1 VRGRHAA
8 ALALAVAL
16 AAVGQALWPA
26 GAARAAQAQPQE
38 PLTTSLVELSQWV
51 GPANPLRFRLSLANR
66 GSAAVDHLRIEV
78 SAGDPIRSRS
88 AFQEAL
94 SNPGAVA
101 AGRPVQT
108 VPLPGVSVQPGSK
121 YLVNSP
127 AIPVPDLAGGDAVGA
142 VVPLRL
148 RARGL
153 GQGNGVEATI
163 PTFLVYLR
171 QGPANPIRGAL
182 LVPLHERSHR
192 DSSGSVYT
200 DSALATQL
208 GLNQPLG
215 AMLTTLARPDARWT
229 TLMVDPLLAEEISGM
244 GASWTH
250 RTSGGGTT
258 TVEAGSIKSRAAQR
272 GLALLDEAVSHNRA
286 AVFPYADAD
295 LPALVGAGLDLAAI
309 EAILSGRLRFSDRF
323 KQDPDP
329 SLAWPV
335 EGAIDAATLRTLA
348 RTSADSVVLDASRF
362 SPPADDTVTPSAT
375 VDLGPGAGSLAHAL
389 VPDPVLAAA
398 LVDQR
403 VKADPVAW
411 AQRVLAET
419 ALIWLERPGDSSARR
434 GILLAPTQHTW
445 RPPPPFFRSLVRGLS
460 LAPWLLPEHATD
472 LVRDAPQWPDKRPRG
487 LLPSTPADAAQGLP
501 ESFLHGAALAR
512 SRLTSFTRVVG
523 PDYKDIDTYDR
534 NLLVAESSDWR
545 GSDHR
550 IRRAAFVQSVNN
562 GIQSVYRQ
570 VVLTKAH
577 FTLSAPQGPI
587 GIRVLN
593 RSDQPLTMALRLS
606 SPKLVLPPG
615 NQAVS
620 APFTVAP
627 RSGKIQDMEV
637 VTRTPG
643 TYPVEVEVLTPDGA
657 FTVARTEIVLTSTAF
672 GRFGLLLTGGA
683 AGFLLLWWSRRLGRR
698 GGRPGRRRR
707 APGGDGGP
715 DGGEPSGAG
724 AGPGAGPGGGAPGE
738 GGPAPGG
745 LAPEPAA
752 PGSVEPPGG
761 EAAGALSS
769 STPGGEASEVARSRA
784 LAGLRSDEGAPGDRG
799 ATREASASSGGGHRS
814 DSINPGHRSVSTEEP
829 GLVRSTAVM
838 AAGTLLSRVTGLLR
852 VYVLVTTLGVAESRL
867 NDTYN
872 VANYTPNI
880 IYELVLGGILSSIFV
895 PLFVEVRRVRGKE
908 DAWHVARS
916 VMTVTIVV
924 LGLISAVGALAA
936 PWIIQLY
943 VRGGNPA
950 EQAQAQLVGGQLL
963 AMFMPQIVFYG
974 VGAVMTGLLNANRR
988 FGVPMF
994 APVLNNLVV
1003 IAVGVTFHLIV
1014 GRNVPQLDQV
1024 TTGEKLLLGLGTT
1037 AGVVAMTMVQWP
1049 FLRRLGFRYRPVWDL
1064 RDPTIR
1070 KMAGLSAYTI
1080 GYVVTTQLGYWI
1092 VPVLAYRVPGGP
1104 TAYNTA
1110 FIFFQLPHGVFAVSV
1125 MTALLPAMSEHAIAR
1140 DWAAFRASVSRGV
1153 RLTTVV
1159 LLPAAVGYFVL
1170 AGPIVQLL
1178 LVHGVVKQG
1187 SASQDLLTRTLM
1199 VFVIGLLPFSAFQLL
1214 QRAFYALQD
1223 TRSVFTINLVAVAA
1237 NVAVGVALF
1246 AALPTPWKV
1255 PGLAAGRAAN
1265 YVLGSVLLLGALRRR
1280 IGRLDGRRMLASVS
1294 RMAVASAVMGAIAAV
1309 VAAGVSGRLGSG
1321 VVADLLAV
1329 SCAILAGV
1337 VSYLLVARLLGIEEL
1352 QMLLGILRRRRARA
1366 TA

>member
-1 VRGRHAA
+1 VRARRAA
-8 ALALAVAL
+8 ALALAAAL
-16 AAVGQALWPA
+16 AVAGQALLPA
-26 GAARAAQAQPQE
+26 AAARAAQQPQQQE
-38 PLTTSLVELSQWV
+38 PLTASLVELSQWV
-51 GPANPLRFRLSLANR
+51 GPRNPLRFRVSLANH
-66 GSAAVDHLRIEV
+66 SPVAVDHLRVEV

-88 AFQEAL
+88 AFQQAL
-94 SNPGAVA
+94 SNPDAVT
-101 AGRPVQT
+101 AGRPLQT
-108 VPLPGVSVQPGSK
+108 VPLPAVTVKPGTS
-121 YLVNSP
+121 YLVSSP

-148 RARGL
+148 RAHGL

-163 PTFLVYLR
+163 PTFLVYLGQR
-171 QGPANPIRGAL
+171 VANPVGGAL

-192 DSSGSVYT
+192 DSTGSVYT

-208 GLNQPLG
+208 GPEQPLG
-215 AMLTTLARPDARWT
+215 AMLATLARPDARWA

-250 RTSGGGTT
+250 RTDGGGTV
-258 TVEAGSIKSRAAQR
+258 TVQAGSIKSRAAQH
-272 GLALLDEAVSHNRA
+272 GLALLDKAVSQDHA
-286 AVFPYADAD
+286 AAFPYADAD
-295 LPALVGAGLDLAAI
+295 LPALVHAGLDLAAFD
-309 EAILSGRLRFSDRF
+309 AILSGRQRFSQRF
-323 KQDPDP
+323 AQDPDP

-335 EGAIDAATLRTLA
+335 DGAIDPATLRTLA
-348 RTSADSVVLDASRF
+348 RTSAGSVVLESSRF
-362 SPPADDTVTPSAT
+362 SPPADDTVTPSAA
-375 VDLGPGAGSLAHAL
+375 VDLGPGAGPLAHAL

-398 LVDQR
+398 LVDQEAR
-403 VKADPVAW
+403 VDPVAW

-419 ALIWLERPGDSSARR
+419 ALIWLERPGDSTTRR
-434 GILLAPTQHTW
+434 GILLAPTQHAW

-460 LAPWLLPEHATD
+460 VAPWLRLEHATD
-472 LVRDAPQWPDKRPRG
+472 LASDVPQGSDERPRK
-487 LLPSTPADAAQGLP
+487 LLPPTPADVAKGLP
-501 ESFLHGAALAR
+501 DSFLRSAALAG

-523 PDYKDIDTYDR
+523 PDYKDIETYER

-562 GIQSVYRQ
+562 GIRSVYQR
-570 VVLTKAH
+570 VELTKAH
-577 FTLSAPQGPI
+577 FTLSARQGPI

-593 RSDQPLTMALRLS
+593 RSDQPMTMALRLS

-615 NQAVS
+615 DQGLS

-643 TYPVEVEVLTPDGA
+643 TFPVEVEVLTPDGA
-657 FTVARTEIVLTSTAF
+657 FTIARTEIVLTSTAF
-672 GRFGLLLTGGA
+672 SRFGLLLTGGA

-707 APGGDGGP
+707 TPGDGGP
-715 DGGEPSGAG
+715 DGDEPDDDEPSGAD
-724 AGPGAGPGGGAPGE
+724 PGAGHGGAAALNPGAPG
-738 GGPAPGG
+738 
-745 LAPEPAA
+745 
-752 PGSVEPPGG
+752 G
-761 EAAGALSS
+761 EDR
-769 STPGGEASEVARSRA
+769 GEVGHWRA
-784 LAGLRSDEGAPGDRG
+784 LAGPRSDEEGQRRG
-799 ATREASASSGGGHRS
+799 ATRQAGASGAGGPPNRFNKPVDLPPDGIATGTVVPPGDEAPGGAPAGGDQR
-814 DSINPGHRSVSTEEP
+814 EEP
-829 GLVRSTAVM
+829 GLARSTAVM

-895 PLFVEVRRVRGKE
+895 PLFVEVRRVRGQE
-908 DAWHVARS
+908 AAWHVARS

-924 LGLISAVGALAA
+924 LGLISLVGMLAA

-943 VRGGNPA
+943 VRGEDPA

-1003 IAVGVTFHLIV
+1003 IAVGVAFYLIV
-1014 GRNVPQLDQV
+1014 GRDVPQLGQV

-1064 RDPTIR
+1064 RDRTIR

-1125 MTALLPAMSEHAIAR
+1125 MTALLPQMSEHAIAG
-1140 DWAAFRASVSRGV
+1140 DWGAFRASVSRGV

-1223 TRSVFTINLVAVAA
+1223 TRTVFTLNLVAVAA

-1280 IGRLDGRRMLASVS
+1280 IGRLDGRRMLAAVS
-1294 RMAVASAVMGAIAAV
+1294 RMAVASAVMGGVAAA
-1309 VAAGVSGRLGSG
+1309 VAAGVAARLGDG
-1321 VVADLLAV
+1321 VVANFLAV
-1329 SCAILAGV
+1329 SGAILAGV
-1337 VSYLLVARLLGIEEL
+1337 AFYLLAARLLRIEEL
-1352 QMLLGILRRRRARA
+1352 QMLLGILHRRRARA